1 MTTASSRTARRT
13 LAMNTL
19 ARAVPATSAL
29 ARALLR
35 AAPPLGLAVV
45 LGCGGALAVAPGTAL
60 AAKKAKIQKT
70 SFKAPRAAAAASA
83 AALAASSAASPSAA
97 PAASGLV
104 SRSASAEAEDAL
116 AGIFKAI
123 ENNKLDDALKQTDAL
138 IASKPNYRLA
148 YLIKGDLLLARSKP
162 LSGMGA
168 MPGAPADKVA
178 DLRAEALARLRAYR
192 EKPPVDA
199 IPRYLLQMRP
209 DQRHAIVVDTKKS
222 RLYVYANDNGRPR
235 FVADYYMTHGKNG
248 IDKFREGDQKT
259 PLGVYYVTSHL
270 PKSKLA
276 DIYGAGAF
284 PINYPNDWDKRQGRG
299 GHGIWLHGV
308 PADTFARAPLA
319 SDGCVALSN
328 ADLEMMGK
336 NIDVGLT
343 PVIISDKVEWLSL
356 DDWNADRQ
364 GLLKAI
370 DQWRRDWESRDTEA
384 YLSHYARDF
393 EGDGMSLKEWST
405 RKRQVNGAK
414 TWIKVELGNMDVF
427 RYPGREEMVVVTFQQ
442 DYSSSNLSN
451 SMKKRLYWIKEGG
464 KWKIVDE
471 GAA

>member
-1 MTTASSRTARRT
+1 MR
-13 LAMNTL
+13 TL
-19 ARAVPATSAL
+19 ARAVL
-29 ARALLR
+29 M
-35 AAPPLGLAVV
+35 AAPLLA
-45 LGCGGALAVAPGTAL
+45 LGGALVASGPADAKTHKE
-60 AAKKAKIQKT
+60 KKAKAVKVAAKAGIQVAALT
-70 SFKAPRAAAAASA
+70 STIPYAVQAAAPDST
-83 AALAASSAASPSAA
+83 
-97 PAASGLV
+97 LV
-104 SRSASAEAEDAL
+104 PRSASAEAEDAL

-123 ENNKLDDALKQTDAL
+123 ETNKLDDALKRTDAL

-148 YLIKGDLLLARSKP
+148 YLIKGDLLLARAHP
-162 LSGMGA
+162 ISGMGA
-168 MPGAPADKVA
+168 MPGAPVDKVN
-178 DLRAEALARLRAYR
+178 DLRAEALQRLRAYR
-192 EKPPVDA
+192 DKPPVDA

-209 DQRHAIVVDTKKS
+209 DQKHAIVVDTKKS

-235 FVADYYMTHGKNG
+235 FVADYYMSHGKNG
-248 IDKFREGDQKT
+248 IDKAREGDQKT

-270 PKSKLA
+270 PKAKLA
-276 DIYGAGAF
+276 DMYGAGAF

-328 ADLEMMGK
+328 VDFEQMGR

-356 DDWNADRQ
+356 DDWNNERQ
-364 GLLKAI
+364 SLLKAI
-370 DQWRRDWESRDTEA
+370 DQWRLDWESRDTEA
-384 YLSHYARDF
+384 YLSHYARNF
-393 EGDGMSLKEWST
+393 EGDGMSLKEWAT

-414 TWIKVELGNMDVF
+414 TWIKVQLGNMDMF
-427 RYPGREEMVVVTFQQ
+427 RYPGRDDMVVTTFQQ

-451 SMKKRLYWIKEGG
+451 SMKKRLYWIKDGG

-471 GAA
+471 GSA